1 MTDTSPLAA
10 LTDPIA
16 LVLAVQTDTATLV
29 SWWKALLILPPFLGW
44 LYVVAHVYDKFAAR
58 FFLPRERWNLI
69 HLLVGLVAVGV
80 AFSFPVAAPWGFFVG
95 WLLMMLI
102 LGADLLAFMK
112 IANADERVPESKR
125 LKLDLKALTGGGKSK
140 VDKKAGVS
148 ELVLRGPDKQ
158 AMPVPAKDA
167 PEFPVRV
174 AAEQLYLKAIET
186 RASQVDVAPTGK
198 DQSYAV
204 RWLVDGVATAGPSL
218 PAADA
223 LKAMDLWKAA
233 AKLDVADRRKK
244 LTGDVT
250 VERGV
255 EKKKVRVTSLGATGG
270 MRLTLLIDPEGQV
283 RRSFDELGLLEPQA
297 AELKALA
304 DSRKGIVLLAAPADS
319 GRTTTLYGVL
329 KLHDAYTQNVQTVE
343 LDIQDSPEGVRQTK
357 FDPQAEGPEYS
368 TLVRSIL
375 RREPEVLGIAEVPDQ
390 ATAKEICR
398 SEADR
403 VRVYVSLRAGSAAEA
418 VESWVRLVGNAEEAS
433 KGLTGVMAQRLVR
446 KLCMNCRVPYAPAP
460 DLLKKLGLPADKVK
474 QLFKKGGQVLVKNK
488 PEVCPVCQG
497 TGYVG
502 QAACFE
508 VFPIDQAAR
517 DAVAQQNWAGF
528 KAELRKKQLPTI
540 LQSALRKAIDG
551 TTSVE
556 EVTRV
561 TAPPA
566 PAGEAPAAKAPA
578 AAAGPKPA

>member
-1 MTDTSPLAA
+1 MTDASLLSAPL
-10 LTDPIA
+10 DPSA

-58 FFLPRERWNLI
+58 FFLPRETWNLV
-69 HLLVGLVAVGV
+69 HLVVGLVAVLV
-80 AFSFPVAAPWGFFVG
+80 AFSFPVEAPWGFFVG
-95 WLLMMLI
+95 WFLMVLI
-102 LGADLLAFMK
+102 LAADLLIFMK
-112 IANADERVPESKR
+112 VANKDERVPESKR
-125 LKLDLKALTGGGKSK
+125 LKLDLKALAGGGGPK

-148 ELVLRGPDKQ
+148 ELVLRGADKQ
-158 AMPVPAKDA
+158 ALPLPQKET
-167 PEFPVRV
+167 PEFAVRM
-174 AAEQLYLKAIET
+174 AAEQWYLKALES
-186 RASQVDVAPTGK
+186 RAGQVDVAPSGK
-198 DQSYAV
+198 DQGYAV
-204 RWLVDGVATAGPSL
+204 RFLVDGVATAGPAL
-218 PAADA
+218 PAAEA
-223 LKAMDLWKAA
+223 LKAMDLWKSA

-244 LTGDVT
+244 LTGDIT

-255 EKKKVRVTSLGATGG
+255 DKKKVRVTSLGASGG

-283 RRSFDELGLLEPQA
+283 RRSFDDLGLLEPQA
-297 AELKALA
+297 AELKTLA
-304 DSRKGIVLLAAPADS
+304 ESRKGLVLLAAPADG
-319 GRTTTLYGVL
+319 GRTTTLYSVL

-343 LDIQDSPEGVRQTK
+343 LDIQDTPEGVRQTRW
-357 FDPQAEGPEYS
+357 DAQAEGPEYS

-375 RREPEVLGIAEVPDQ
+375 RREPEVLGVAEVPDQ

-403 VRVYVSLRAGSAAEA
+403 VRVYVSLRAGSAGEA

-433 KGLTGVMAQRLVR
+433 KGLHGVVSQRLVR
-446 KLCMNCRVPYAPAP
+446 KLCMNCRVPYVPAP
-460 DLLKKLGLPADKVK
+460 ELLKKLGLPADKVK

-508 VFPIDQAAR
+508 VFSIDQAGR
-517 DAVAQQNWAGF
+517 DMIAQQNWAGF

-540 LQSALRKAIDG
+540 LQSALRRAIDG

-561 TAPPA
+561 TASSPA
-566 PAGEAPAAKAPA
+566 SDAPPAAKAPA